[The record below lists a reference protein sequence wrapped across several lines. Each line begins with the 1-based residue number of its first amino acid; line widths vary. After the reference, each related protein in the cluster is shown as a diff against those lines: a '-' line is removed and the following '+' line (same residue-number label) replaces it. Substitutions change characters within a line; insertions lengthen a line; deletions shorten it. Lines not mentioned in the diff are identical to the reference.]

1 MFCSKC
7 GERGRRGES
16 FCRNCGAGLDAGPP
30 APVGRD
36 GLPQK
41 NDVVVGMAAPGPKDP
56 DELTG
61 EGIGKVIV
69 GDGFFIVAVIL
80 AASQGAVGSLL
91 WLFLLI
97 PAFYFF
103 GKGCADVLHANQIR
117 RRMKQG
123 EAGATREVAEL
134 PPPRASVV
142 DAFMRVVSGELTPTP
157 SVTEKTTRQLE

>member
-16 FCRNCGAGLDAGPP
+16 FCRNCGAGLDGGPP
-30 APVGRD
+30 MAAVQ

-41 NDVVVGMAAPGPKDP
+41 GGAGAGLAAPRPKDP

-80 AASQGAVGSLL
+80 SASQGAVGSLL

-117 RRMKQG
+117 RRMKQV
-123 EAGATREVAEL
+123 ESGAAREVAEL

-142 DAFMRVVSGELTPTP
+142 DAFMRVASGELTPTP
-157 SVTEKTTRQLE
+157 SVTERTTRQLE